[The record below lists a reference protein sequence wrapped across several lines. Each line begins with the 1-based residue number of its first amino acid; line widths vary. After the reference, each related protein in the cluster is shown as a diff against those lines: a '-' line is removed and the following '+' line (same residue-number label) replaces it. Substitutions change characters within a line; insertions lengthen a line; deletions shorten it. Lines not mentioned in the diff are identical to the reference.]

1 MGPKKPAARPVKQ
14 KVNYDNGRDLM
25 DRDLKN
31 WYLQHKDYYHDF
43 KSSLEDAF
51 LNDNKETIREIFG
64 GLSSLI
70 TKEMPILKAGKKM
83 FSKDPVKL
91 GEFEKNNTEAVDW
104 VSNDLDA
111 TIASTFHPFQADK
124 LDALKDSFE
133 KGELFLAS
141 GNRLLKQYPN
151 MSAIAGTRPLYR
163 IRYTPVLAYTDES
176 KHIFLIAVFAV
187 LIIKI
192 STQEVTCII
201 RQYGVDAYCKRLPP
215 FIHTTQV
222 LINLCVTQSNKL
234 AVRTVGAFVFFSITK
249 RSPTVGACRHVT
261 GLATIAAG
269 PSECKHILPTFEQT
283 SKEILPLLQDLL
295 FAQQA
300 LIISVG
306 AYSKDL
312 LVFRRRI
319 LFVANAMC

>member
-1 MGPKKPAARPVKQ
+1 
-14 KVNYDNGRDLM
+14 
-25 DRDLKN
+25 
-31 WYLQHKDYYHDF
+31 
-43 KSSLEDAF
+43 
-51 LNDNKETIREIFG
+51 
-64 GLSSLI
+64 
-70 TKEMPILKAGKKM
+70 
-83 FSKDPVKL
+83 
-91 GEFEKNNTEAVDW
+91 
-104 VSNDLDA
+104 
-111 TIASTFHPFQADK
+111 
-124 LDALKDSFE
+124 
-133 KGELFLAS
+133 
-141 GNRLLKQYPN
+141 

-163 IRYTPVLAYTDES
+163 IRYVPVLAYTDES

-187 LIIKI
+187 FIIKI

-215 FIHTTQV
+215 LIHATQV
-222 LINLCVTQSNKL
+222 IINFCVTQSNKL
-234 AVRTVGAFVFFSITK
+234 AVRAAAAFVFFPITK
-249 RSPTVGACRHVT
+249 RSPTVGAFRHVT